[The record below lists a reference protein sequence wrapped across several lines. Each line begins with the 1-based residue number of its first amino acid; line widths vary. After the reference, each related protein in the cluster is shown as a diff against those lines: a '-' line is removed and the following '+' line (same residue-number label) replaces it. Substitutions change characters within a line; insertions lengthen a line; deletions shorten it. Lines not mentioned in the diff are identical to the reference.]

1 MIKKQT
7 TKKTVKKNRKN
18 NEQLVAEYQN
28 AITEAEKKKIADELY
43 RKVYRLVI
51 KNAGTMPSIWYGS
64 QEDLIQEASFI
75 FMKCIKK
82 FDPTKGIKFSTYF
95 SDACKY
101 ELRRYKDKLR
111 KHVDNSYY
119 LEIDEILNA
128 KPIYIDDIIDDR
140 DDVTRIKKALVHL
153 HETQQVTDKQF
164 NAIIEEHGFFGADK
178 KSRKQIAEERGCTLQ
193 NIGFLYRKAV
203 NKVKDELKLDTTPRI

>member
-1 MIKKQT
+1 M
-7 TKKTVKKNRKN
+7 
-18 NEQLVAEYQN
+18 
-28 AITEAEKKKIADELY
+28 
-43 RKVYRLVI
+43 
-51 KNAGTMPSIWYGS
+51 
-64 QEDLIQEASFI
+64 
-75 FMKCIKK
+75 
-82 FDPTKGIKFSTYF
+82 
-95 SDACKY
+95 
-101 ELRRYKDKLR
+101 R

-140 DDVTRIKKALVHL
+140 DDITRIKKALVHL

>member
-1 MIKKQT
+1 MAKQQIIKQTIKKP
-7 TKKTVKKNRKN
+7 RKN

-28 AITEAEKKKIADELY
+28 ATTEADKKRIADELY

-95 SDACKY
+95 GDACKY

-119 LEIDEILNA
+119 LEIDEIINA
-128 KPIYIDDIIDDR
+128 KPVYLDDKIDDYNDIQK
-140 DDVTRIKKALVHL
+140 IKRTLVKL
-153 HETQQVTDKQF
+153 HNEQQITDKQF
-164 NAIIEEHGFFGADK
+164 NAIIEEHGFFGCDK
-178 KSRKQIAEERGCTLQ
+178 KTRKQIADERGCTLQ
-193 NIGFLYRKAV
+193 NIGFLYRKAA
-203 NKVKDELKLDTTPRI
+203 NKIKEELELDTTPRI